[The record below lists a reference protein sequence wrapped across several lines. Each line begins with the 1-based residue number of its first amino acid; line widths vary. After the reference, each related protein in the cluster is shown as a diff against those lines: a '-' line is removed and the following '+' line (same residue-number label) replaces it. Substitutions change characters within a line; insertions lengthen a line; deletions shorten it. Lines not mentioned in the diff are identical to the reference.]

1 MVELIKGLFAKPETK
16 TAESYKPDTKLS
28 EEASTRPAL
37 LLSDRQTALS
47 FVDLKISVTDYLT
60 GLKSGFGVEFEGF
73 VSSRA
78 YSGGRVISDAF
89 GSSTLGRG
97 NRDKTHSLGGRRRP

>member
-1 MVELIKGLFAKPETK
+1 MVELIKGLFAKPGTK
-16 TAESYKPDTKLS
+16 TAESYEPGTKLS

-60 GLKSGFGVEFEGF
+60 GLKSGFGLNLRVLC
-73 VSSRA
+73 RA
-78 YSGGRVISDAF
+78 YSGGRVILDAF